1 VSARAG
7 CDPRRVARRGS
18 LVPGWSGNGRSGI
31 TLLELLV
38 ALLVSGFVLLAVA
51 GLFRVVVETLIYHRT
66 TVSLVNQANVAVFG
80 SGPAPGLLRDLRRA
94 VRIDT
99 PLLALSP
106 GSLCLAVRGED
117 RPIRYQLR
125 DGRLFRQRIIFD
137 TVAGAILGSEDQ
149 VVARDVRAFAVSCMD
164 SSPSGRLVP
173 SAGTEATVLVD
184 VRLDL
189 ARGRHAFRLAT
200 SGSFRL

>member
-1 VSARAG
+1 MRLRRARA
-7 CDPRRVARRGS
+7 R
-18 LVPGWSGNGRSGI
+18 LPGDGRAGM

-51 GLFRVVVETLIYHRT
+51 GLFSVVVESMIYHRT
-66 TVSLVNQANVAVFG
+66 TVSLVNQANAAVFG

-94 VRIDT
+94 GRIDT

-106 GSLCLAVRGED
+106 GALCLSVRGES
-117 RPIRYQLR
+117 RPIRYRIQ
-125 DGRLFRQRIIFD
+125 DGRLLRQRVAFD
-137 TVAGAILGSEDQ
+137 TVAGVILGTEDQ

-173 SAGTEATVLVD
+173 SAGTDATVLVG

-189 ARGRHAFRLAT
+189 ARGRHSFRLAT
-200 SGSFRL
+200 SGSFRR